1 MGGWG
6 DAGDAGVLQAMSAFF
21 YFYRGK
27 WFIYFWARD
36 CNAGWVEIN
45 THTDLDSLFVQQ
57 EFKIRGRSILV
68 PEPFSLKLKWLEVDT
83 LLRFAFPPWC
93 SASLLTIAQA
103 ICSGKKKVIDWFR
116 VAEVLA
122 EHGLHASLRVG
133 NTVLAARRLPDEV
146 QMRTDNH
153 KGLIRIGVQKKEKEL
168 AARTARLVRAELNR
182 LGMEIRAVVRRSKR
196 GRLGE
201 EHDMVIEVV
210 ATEDKGPIRKIS
222 GELKLRRL
230 WSKEGLN
237 TARLAIQ
244 KEAATECEWWQTEA
258 STGKW
263 AGRLLVFGSVVVIG
277 G

>member
-1 MGGWG
+1 MVLSKPLDYRTG
-6 DAGDAGVLQAMSAFF
+6 DL
-21 YFYRGK
+21 
-27 WFIYFWARD
+27 FW
-36 CNAGWVEIN
+36 
-45 THTDLDSLFVQQ
+45 Q
-57 EFKIRGRSILV
+57 
-68 PEPFSLKLKWLEVDT
+68 
-83 LLRFAFPPWC
+83 
-93 SASLLTIAQA
+93 
-103 ICSGKKKVIDWFR
+103 KKVIDWFR

-263 AGRLLVFGSVVVIG
+263 AGRLLVLVRWSSLAAEGDPEIRIDYVPRDCVPRGFAIG
-277 G
+277 KVANTPLRLCRGLSDHLDSRRHHHRRQRCRQRLGQIRRHRRRRRPGRFQC